1 MDITIPIDIEEEI
14 RKALAEQGVTI
25 YCKPLPKDFALPCIL
40 VTCVGMTSRYNWAN
54 QATGDGFDVT
64 LDARAEDD
72 ATAVDYLRTA
82 LGILEAVTAQQNQAF
97 SRVVVNTLSSSI
109 NDPVRPDLKLCTARL
124 RVSAHRE
131 TITT

>member
-14 RKALAEQGVTI
+14 RKALAEQDVTI

-54 QATGDGFDVT
+54 QATSDGFDVT

-82 LGILEAVTAQQNQAF
+82 LGLLEAVTAQQNQAF

-131 TITT
+131 TTTT

>member
-72 ATAVDYLRTA
+72 ATAVNYLRTA

-131 TITT
+131 TTTT

>member
-1 MDITIPIDIEEEI
+1 MEITRPIDIEEEI

-25 YCKPLPKDFALPCIL
+25 YCKPLPKDFTTPSIL

-54 QATGDGFDVT
+54 RATGDGFDVT

-82 LGILEAVTAQQNQAF
+82 LGILEAVTAQQSQAF
-97 SRVVVNTLSSSI
+97 SRVIVNTFSSSI

>member
-1 MDITIPIDIEEEI
+1 MEITRPIDIEEEI

-97 SRVVVNTLSSSI
+97 CRVVVNTFSSSI